1 MGCRFISPIIWYPL
15 EGYHPEYELL
25 EGQEAAAFANLAR
38 HHGLRP
44 ITDIPSLAYSLT
56 SLHKNYLF
64 FMGT

>member
-1 MGCRFISPIIWYPL
+1 MGCRFRSPIFWHPTK
-15 EGYHPEYELL
+15 GYHPEYELP
-25 EGQEAAAFANLAR
+25 EGQEAIAFANLAQ

-44 ITDIPSLAYSLT
+44 ITDKSSPAYSLT